1 MIHKIPEAGD
11 VYIGGVNI
19 HFFITDTQYVHC
31 TIDNAD
37 SYGVYNSIK
46 QFNEHSANWEDWKFV
61 LNIGKTWQ
69 LLNEKEP
76 NPMPDLQRIKS
87 ILVKEDD

>member
-1 MIHKIPEAGD
+1 MITKVPEAGD

-31 TIDNAD
+31 TINNAD

-46 QFNEHSANWEDWKFV
+46 QFNELSADDWKFV

-69 LLNEKEP
+69 LLNGKEP
-76 NPMPDLQRIKS
+76 KLMQDFQLMKKVVLS
-87 ILVKEDD
+87 DD